1 MAKRYF
7 IRTKFLEPG
16 MQIDQAVNNRLDQLL
31 VQSGTILDK
40 SDITSIERLGIPGVY
55 ILDEGAVAQPRNK
68 QAVTHHTGKK
78 KYRTIQ
84 GGRSPESDPFQHG
97 KGTGFPGYPVFV
109 QQYGVQRICRD
120 FCQHY
125 Q

>member
-1 MAKRYF
+1 
-7 IRTKFLEPG
+7 

-68 QAVTHHTGKK
+68 QAVTP
-78 KYRTIQ
+78 TIQ
-84 GGRSPESDPFQHG
+84 AKKISNN
-97 KGTGFPGYPVFV
+97 TGWQIP
-109 QQYGVQRICRD
+109 RK
-120 FCQHY
+120 
-125 Q
+125 

>member
-40 SDITSIERLGIPGVY
+40 SDI
-55 ILDEGAVAQPRNK
+55 AQLRDW
-68 QAVTHHTGKK
+68 
-78 KYRTIQ
+78 
-84 GGRSPESDPFQHG
+84 EF
-97 KGTGFPGYPVFV
+97 PVFT
-109 QQYGVQRICRD
+109 Y
-120 FCQHY
+120 
-125 Q
+125 